1 MKKSDNKFDDV
12 NFSTDDC
19 YVEQRIRSGHKR
31 NCSYPDNG
39 IPEVKK
45 DADKGMPSL
54 LATAFG
60 IKGRD
65 E

>member
-1 MKKSDNKFDDV
+1 MKSDKQFGGD

-19 YVEQRIRSGHKR
+19 YVEQQIRGGHKR

-45 DADKGMPSL
+45 YADKGIPSL